1 MKRDALIL
9 HVENEPD
16 DVFIIQR
23 AIKKVGIENPMFH
36 VENGEM
42 AIDYLS
48 GDGSFRDRKTHPLP
62 SLVLLDLS
70 MPRLGGIEVLQWIR
84 AQPGIKRLIV
94 VVLTSSQNQEDIT
107 AAYEHGA
114 NGYLVKP
121 VGAPEFQSVLAS
133 FKTFWLEANQPPV
146 Y

>member
-1 MKRDALIL
+1 MKKSDLIL

-23 AIKKVGIENPMFH
+23 AMKKAGIENPTIH
-36 VENGEM
+36 VENGEL
-42 AIDYLS
+42 AVDYLS
-48 GDGSFRDRKTHPLP
+48 SCAPLTDKTGNRLP

-70 MPRLGGIEVLQWIR
+70 MPRMGGIEVLRWIR
-84 AQPGIKRLIV
+84 SHPIIKRVIV

-107 AAYEHGA
+107 AAYDFGA

-121 VGAPEFQSVLAS
+121 VGAPEFQSKLTALRY
-133 FKTFWLEANQPPV
+133 FWLECNESPT